1 MRGYISLLLFIGL
14 AWGQD
19 CTADDGTE
27 GVELWGECYS
37 IDNTTQLDLGNNQL
51 TGVIP
56 PEIGNLTNLT
66 DLYLEWNQL
75 TGSIPPEIGNLTNLT
90 YLYLNNNQ
98 LTGSIPPEIGNLTNL
113 IHLFLYNNQLTGSIP
128 PEIGNLTNL
137 TYLVL
142 SDNELTGSIPS
153 EIWNLTNLTDLV
165 LSTNELTGSI
175 PSEIGSLIN
184 LSHLNLEDNLLTG
197 EIPESIC
204 DLNINWD
211 GWAFNIPNNQ
221 FCPPYPSCIEDYVGV
236 QDTSNCELP
245 YTGPV
250 WHVAGFGSDSLGNGS
265 YDSPF
270 GSIQKAIDI
279 SENGDTVRVSSGTYI
294 GNINFYG
301 KDIVVEGE
309 GPETTI
315 IDGNGGTENVVRFF
329 GFETAAAQLRGF
341 TITNG
346 AAASGAGIYCNNA
359 NPTIEHVL
367 ITNNS
372 GSSGAGLYC
381 LGSSPTLK
389 NVTIT
394 LNSASLNGG
403 AIYTR
408 GASSSPTLVDC
419 ILFTNSPEE
428 IYISE
433 GNVSAT
439 YSDIQGGWDGVGN
452 INAWPLFCDSD
463 NGASYKLAENSACAG
478 SGQGGNYMGA
488 FPVGCAAIL
497 STQADILPKEYTLH
511 QNYPNPFNPV
521 TSLRYDL
528 PEDGLVNITIYD
540 MMGRIVKT
548 LVNSSQTAG
557 YKSIKWNATNNRNEP
572 VSAGL
577 YLYSIQAGEFRQ
589 TKKMVLLK

>member
-1 MRGYISLLLFIGL
+1 M
-14 AWGQD
+14 
-19 CTADDGTE
+19 T
-27 GVELWGECYS
+27 
-37 IDNTTQLDLGNNQL
+37 DNGSDDLG
-51 TGVIP
+51 
-56 PEIGNLTNLT
+56 
-66 DLYLEWNQL
+66 D
-75 TGSIPPEIGNLTNLT
+75 
-90 YLYLNNNQ
+90 
-98 LTGSIPPEIGNLTNL
+98 
-113 IHLFLYNNQLTGSIP
+113 
-128 PEIGNLTNL
+128 
-137 TYLVL
+137 
-142 SDNELTGSIPS
+142 
-153 EIWNLTNLTDLV
+153 
-165 LSTNELTGSI
+165 
-175 PSEIGSLIN
+175 
-184 LSHLNLEDNLLTG
+184 
-197 EIPESIC
+197 
-204 DLNINWD
+204 
-211 GWAFNIPNNQ
+211 
-221 FCPPYPSCIEDYVGV
+221 
-236 QDTSNCELP
+236 
-245 YTGPV
+245 
-250 WHVAGFGSDSLGNGS
+250 GS
-265 YDSPF
+265 YDFPF
-270 GSIQKAIDI
+270 GSIQKAIDE

-315 IDGNGGTENVVRFF
+315 IDGNGSSSNVVRFF

-419 ILFTNSPEE
+419 ILFTNSPNE
-428 IYISE
+428 IYLSD
-433 GNVSAT
+433 GNANVT

-463 NGASYKLAENSACAG
+463 NGASYKLAENSACAS

-497 STQADILPKEYTLH
+497 STEADILPSQYTLH
-511 QNYPNPFNPV
+511 QNYPNPFNPI
-521 TSLRYDL
+521 TQIRYDL
-528 PEDGLVNITIYD
+528 PEDEHVSITIYNL
-540 MMGRIVKT
+540 MGHKIKS
-548 LVNSSQTAG
+548 LVNTNQNAG
-557 YKSIKWNATNNRNEP
+557 YRSIHWNATNDLGQP
-572 VSAGL
+572 VSAGM
-577 YLYSIQAGEFRQ
+577 YIYTIQAGEFRH
-589 TKKMVLLK
+589 TRKMVLLK